1 MSTPANT
8 PFTVVAEI
16 RDPDG
21 DVCAN
26 GEADVPCV
34 ISLDNIPSGSEGA
47 VLSGTTTKTPVN
59 GVLTFDDLE
68 IDLEGVGYTL
78 KVQTVTPI
86 DIYPVGT
93 GSLVAK
99 ISSAITVVDSSHT
112 LTAVDFIFTSSSG
125 VDRVGMHI
133 NQDAVPT
140 NPGSVSPT
148 TFSTKAIRSMHSAV
162 NQGAGNITFLS
173 FTSGTELPQDF
184 FTSITVG
191 AVTLLSAD
199 AGYIGGPN
207 TSWYWSDVLFPTAG
221 TYSVTLA

>member
-8 PFTVVAEI
+8 PFTVIAEI

-68 IDLEGVGYTL
+68 IDLDGEGYTL
-78 KVQTVTPI
+78 KVQPVTPI

-93 GSLVAK
+93 GSLAQKVSGAFS
-99 ISSAITVVDSSHT
+99 IGGGYT
-112 LTAVDFIFTSSSG
+112 LVAVDLSSG
-125 VDRVGMHI
+125 GTTLFGKNTVS
-133 NQDAVPT
+133 
-140 NPGSVSPT
+140 GSITPDVYLGSIRILTSGFVSGSEPPFFV
-148 TFSTKAIRSMHSAV
+148 TFSM
-162 NQGAGNITFLS
+162 AGGYS
-173 FTSGTELPQDF
+173 QDS
-184 FTSITVG
+184 FTSITIG
-191 AVTLLSAD
+191 GVTLLTAD
-199 AGYIGGPN
+199 AYSFTGFTTWDWESATNPIP
-207 TSWYWSDVLFPTAG
+207 SAG
-221 TYSVTLA
+221 TYTVTFA